1 MRALRPTVLGLS
13 LALAGCAAALPGYS
27 PPSKARDRLLAA
39 QQTGGGFD
47 ESGAYSLT
55 DQEQKLDCKHLTGSM
70 TVKILQMREA
80 RDRRDP
86 SLAASTA
93 QAAWKPFK
101 GGTDYGLNTSED
113 LRRDRVRLE
122 TFNGKLAEK
131 GCRTFDLDT
140 ELAPGNTATPT
151 PVGTDASRKKG

>member
-1 MRALRPTVLGLS
+1 MRVVRPILLGLC
-13 LALAGCAAALPGYS
+13 LALTGCAAAMPGYS

-47 ESGAYSLT
+47 ESGAYALT
-55 DQEQKLDCKHLTGSM
+55 DQEQKLDCKHLIGSM

-80 RDRRDP
+80 GDRRDP
-86 SLAASTA
+86 SLLASTA
-93 QAAWKPFK
+93 QAAWKPIK
-101 GGTDYGLNTSED
+101 GGTDYGMNVAED

-122 TFNGKLAEK
+122 TFNRQLAEK
-131 GCRTFDLDT
+131 GCRTFDLDK